1 MSKLAVTGIMV
12 LSLVFMMSL
21 VGCTTP
27 EEEPGPTPTP
37 TSAPTPTLAPTPTPT
52 PITVSKTWNITHMLS
67 GLSMTLTIVS
77 WTGDEV
83 VVEWEIEN
91 QTGRTFTASRLY
103 SIFTPGA
110 YATDQDGNE
119 GEFFIPTPV
128 KHDLRSGDLKHYETK
143 WLFYPESRVV
153 TIRLS
158 DIYPDNHSFVD
169 TSTQFVFSR

>member
-1 MSKLAVTGIMV
+1 MKQLAIKLVTLLLLAFVVGA
-12 LSLVFMMSL
+12 
-21 VGCTTP
+21 VGCTVP
-27 EEEPGPTPTP
+27 EEGPGPTPMP

-52 PITVSKTWNITHMLS
+52 PVTVSETWNITHTLT
-67 GLSMTLTIVS
+67 GLSITLTIAS

-91 QTGRTFTASRLY
+91 QTGQTFTASRLY

-119 GEFFIPTPV
+119 GEFFIPAPI
-128 KHDLRSGDLKHYETK
+128 KQNLGSGEFKHYETK
-143 WLFYPESRVV
+143 WLFYPESQVITV
-153 TIRLS
+153 RLS
-158 DIYPDNHSFVD
+158 DIYTENHSFID